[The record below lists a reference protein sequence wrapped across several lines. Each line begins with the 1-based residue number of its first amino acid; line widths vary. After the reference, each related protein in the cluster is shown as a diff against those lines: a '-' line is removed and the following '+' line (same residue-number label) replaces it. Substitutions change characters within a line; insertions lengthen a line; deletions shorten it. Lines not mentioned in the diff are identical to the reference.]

1 MRIANAKSAMV
12 ATGFMAATALVLSAL
27 AAPPRPQANQ
37 VPPQEVVLVLDP
49 AQCKVHYTVDST
61 LHTVHGTFN
70 LKRGTVHLNPESGKA
85 SGEIIV
91 SATSGDSGNTSR
103 DERMHKEILQ
113 TQQFPDAVFRP
124 REIEGKVLRIGA
136 SDVQLHGVILL
147 HGQEHDMVSAVHA
160 DLAADHWTGTA
171 KFDVPYIQ
179 WGIKDP
185 STWLL
190 KVKPVVH
197 LEVDMA
203 GSANQASVAN

>member
-1 MRIANAKSAMV
+1 MRIANAKSALAAAAFI
-12 ATGFMAATALVLSAL
+12 ATRALVLSAL
-27 AAPPRPQANQ
+27 AVPPRPQANQ
-37 VPPQEVVLVLDP
+37 AAPQEVVLVLDP

-61 LHTVHGTFN
+61 LHTVHGTFD
-70 LKRGTVHLNPESGKA
+70 LKSGTVHLNPESGKA

-91 SATSGDSGNTSR
+91 YATSGDSGNSTR
-103 DERMHKEILQ
+103 DERMHREILQ
-113 TQQFPDAVFRP
+113 TQQFPDAIFRP
-124 REIEGKVLRIGA
+124 REIEGKVLRTGA

-160 DLAADHWTGTA
+160 DLSADHWTGTA

-185 STWLL
+185 SNWLL

-197 LEVDMA
+197 VEVDMA
-203 GSANQASVAN
+203 GSANKASAAN

>member
-1 MRIANAKSAMV
+1 MRIADAKSAMATV
-12 ATGFMAATALVLSAL
+12 AFLAATAVVLSAV
-27 AAPPRPQANQ
+27 AAPAHPQADQ
-37 VPPQEVVLVLDP
+37 PAPQEVVLVLDP
-49 AQCKVHYTVDST
+49 AQCKVHYMVDST

-70 LKRGTVHLNPESGKA
+70 LKSGNVHLNPDSGKA

-91 SATSGDSGNTSR
+91 FATSGDSGNSSR

-113 TQQFPDAVFRP
+113 TKEYPDVVFHP
-124 REIEGKVLRIGA
+124 TQVEGKVSRTGA
-136 SDVQLHGVILL
+136 SDVQLHGMILL
-147 HGQEHDMVSAVHA
+147 HGQEHEMVSTVHA
-160 DLAADHWTGTA
+160 DLTADHWTGTA

-185 STWLL
+185 SNWLL

-203 GSANQASVAN
+203 GSAN